1 MAYKRIEPKQLTGSE
16 KFINTGTKHFT
27 VQDFWSYAFSNLNSN
42 VLRGALAEFL
52 VENALKDKDAIVI
65 RNPWGDF
72 DILDGDGTKIEIKCC
87 SYIQDWDQSDY
98 SKINFSGLKAK
109 QIYWSEAV
117 QAYKEMSTESTYK
130 ADIYILALLRHKDHA
145 TLNILDLSQWI
156 FYILTRDEI
165 AAVTN
170 NGNSVSSDKLE
181 KNGFYGAPFAAIRRY
196 VDQIKPA

>member
-1 MAYKRIEPKQLTGSE
+1 M
-16 KFINTGTKHFT
+16 
-27 VQDFWSYAFSNLNSN
+27 
-42 VLRGALAEFL
+42 
-52 VENALKDKDAIVI
+52 ENALKDKCAIVI

-72 DILDGDGTKIEIKCC
+72 DILDGDGTKTEIKCC

-98 SKINFSGLKAK
+98 SKINFSGLKAN

-145 TLNILDLSQWI
+145 TFNILDLNQWI

-181 KNGFYGAPFAAIRRY
+181 KNGFYGVPFAAVRRY
-196 VDQIKPA
+196 VDQIKS